1 MTPCASRHRR
11 LSGLLLAVVGSTAL
25 VSGFAWPLGRWDWSL
40 WPWNRAW
47 YMFSANDGRHYALAF
62 FGHLEDGQVV
72 RVDMRRW
79 FHVQPGFESFRY
91 NYLPRADGALRA
103 VAGYVCRRYNEALG
117 AGPRMVRIS
126 VVDYS
131 WPQKRGQRGRLA
143 EVPLTAISAWA
154 YLGGEACQGEGPR

>member
-1 MTPCASRHRR
+1 MTPCSSAHRW
-11 LSGLLLAVVGSTAL
+11 LLGVLLAAVASTAL

-47 YMFSANDGRHYALAF
+47 FMFSSNDGRHYDLAF

-79 FHVQPGFESFRY
+79 FGVQQMFASFRY
-91 NYLPRADGALRA
+91 NHLPRTEGALRA
-103 VAGYVCRRYNEALG
+103 VAEYVCRRYNGALG
-117 AGPRMVRIS
+117 TGPRMVQIS

-131 WPQKRGQRGRLA
+131 WPQERGQRQPLA
-143 EVPLTAISAWA
+143 EIPLAAVSAWA
-154 YLGGEACQGEGPR
+154 YLRGEPCPGEGPR